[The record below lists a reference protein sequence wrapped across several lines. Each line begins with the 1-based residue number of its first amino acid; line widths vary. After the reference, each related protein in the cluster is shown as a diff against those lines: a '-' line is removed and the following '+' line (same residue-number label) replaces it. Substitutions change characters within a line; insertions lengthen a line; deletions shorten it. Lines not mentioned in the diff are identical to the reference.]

1 MEKINEITTKKDNGA
16 NAFDIIM
23 ECKNLASCIDLTNII
38 IDNTSID
45 EKEMLIKIVE
55 NIRNLELEIIE
66 HPFFIPEAKA

>member
-1 MEKINEITTKKDNGA
+1 MEKINEITTKNNNGA

-23 ECKNLASCIDLTNII
+23 ECKNLANCVDLTNII

-66 HPFFIPEAKA
+66 QPFFIPEAKA